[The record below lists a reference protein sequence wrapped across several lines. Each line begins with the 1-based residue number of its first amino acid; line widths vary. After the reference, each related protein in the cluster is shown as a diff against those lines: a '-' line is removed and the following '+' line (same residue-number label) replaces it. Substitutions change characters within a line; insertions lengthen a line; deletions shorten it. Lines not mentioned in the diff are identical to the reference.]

1 MNLHKVFEE
10 YTYSKGIIY
19 SHLEGQYPYEL
30 IREEEYVILMTAFDY
45 HFVGGKVPKN
55 MALFLQEIIAY
66 IKKHDKDEFVLFAPN
81 KSWREFLEQVI
92 EKLGGVKDAR
102 FVYQLD
108 PSNFSKKKIEECIIE
123 EVKEEVCKERLLQ
136 ANIKKEGKVVS
147 KATAL
152 MTGHSHVEIDV
163 FTEEAYRRR
172 GYAYKVASAL
182 INEILHRGLV
192 PDWSCWRVKES
203 SQALAKKLGY
213 DFKEE
218 VPVYVWVEDLRSKDL
233 L

>member
-1 MNLHKVFEE
+1 
-10 YTYSKGIIY
+10 
-19 SHLEGQYPYEL
+19 
-30 IREEEYVILMTAFDY
+30 MTAFDY

-55 MALFLQEIIAY
+55 MTLFLQEIIGY
-66 IKKHDKDEFVLFAPN
+66 IKKHEKDEFVLFAPN
-81 KSWREFLEQVI
+81 KSWREFLGKVI
-92 EKLGGVKDAR
+92 ENLGGVEDTR

-108 PSNFSKKKIEECIIE
+108 PSNFPKKDMQECNIE
-123 EVKEEVCKERLLQ
+123 EVKEEGCKEHLLQ
-136 ANIKKEGKVVS
+136 ASIKQEGKVVS

-163 FTEEAYRRR
+163 FTEEPYRRR
-172 GYAYKVASAL
+172 GYAYKVASGL
-182 INEILHRGLV
+182 INEILQRGLV

-218 VPVYVWVEDLRSKDL
+218 VPVYVWVEDLRSKEL